1 MSPKVLEN
9 VRAEALFVSDLQ
21 SSEAANANAQRIRTA
36 VMGAVRRHGP
46 RGCAALVAHEFGEHP
61 DTAVNRMSWVLDVV
75 RVAYPHA

>member
-1 MSPKVLEN
+1 MSPKIIEN

-21 SSEAANANAQRIRTA
+21 SSEAITVKIIRIA
-36 VMGAVRRHGP
+36 VMGAVRRHGS

-75 RVAYPHA
+75 RDAYPHAV